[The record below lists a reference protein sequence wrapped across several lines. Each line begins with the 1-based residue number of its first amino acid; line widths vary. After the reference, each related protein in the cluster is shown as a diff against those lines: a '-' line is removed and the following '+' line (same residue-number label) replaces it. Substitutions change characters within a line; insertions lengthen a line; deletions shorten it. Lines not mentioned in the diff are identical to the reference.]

1 MAAAGL
7 NKRKAIIQPVIF
19 LYHCRP
25 ISVIEDAAASGHTP
39 TSTTRSTERMST
51 MASCTT
57 MPMMART
64 DKRMM
69 RPGPAVATRP
79 AKLPS
84 WVSAWVGV
92 ALPAAWSRIQVENA
106 SPAAE
111 RSEMVATPAPMVNN
125 VVSIPV
131 AASLAASGL
140 RSMARRPAATSNP
153 RTAAAATYQLRLL
166 WRKPTVPEVD
176 ERLGDGTLTHAE
188 RSNFSISPS
197 AEENS
202 LAIEFR
208 MPPLTAPVA
217 ALAAPLPTEQI
228 GPATTHTVESTDITH
243 LPTGRSRPE
252 RTRSV
257 GWENRC
263 RRLGA
268 PVANRCYP
276 RRRSVC

>member
-19 LYHCRP
+19 LYHWRP

-39 TSTTRSTERMST
+39 TNTTSSTERMST
-51 MASCTT
+51 IASCTT

-92 ALPAAWSRIQVENA
+92 ALPAAWSSIQVENA

-131 AASLAASGL
+131 AVSLAASGL
-140 RSMARRPAATSNP
+140 RSMAKRPAATNKP

-166 WRKPTVPEVD
+166 WRKPTVPED
-176 ERLGDGTLTHAE
+176 DRSGEGTLTQAE
-188 RSNFSISPS
+188 SNNFSISPS
-197 AEENS
+197 AVEN
-202 LAIEFR
+202 
-208 MPPLTAPVA
+208 
-217 ALAAPLPTEQI
+217 
-228 GPATTHTVESTDITH
+228 
-243 LPTGRSRPE
+243 
-252 RTRSV
+252 
-257 GWENRC
+257 
-263 RRLGA
+263 
-268 PVANRCYP
+268 
-276 RRRSVC
+276 

>member
-25 ISVIEDAAASGHTP
+25 ISVIEEAAASGHTP
-39 TSTTRSTERMST
+39 TSTTERMST

-92 ALPAAWSRIQVENA
+92 VLPAAWSRIQVENA

-125 VVSIPV
+125 VVSIPM

-140 RSMARRPAATSNP
+140 RSMAKRPAATSNP
-153 RTAAAATYQLRLL
+153 RTAAPATYQLRLL
-166 WRKPTVPEVD
+166 WRKPTVPEVED
-176 ERLGDGTLTHAE
+176 RLGDGTFTHAE
-188 RSNFSISPS
+188 G
-197 AEENS
+197 EM
-202 LAIEFR
+202 LK
-208 MPPLTAPVA
+208 
-217 ALAAPLPTEQI
+217 
-228 GPATTHTVESTDITH
+228 
-243 LPTGRSRPE
+243 
-252 RTRSV
+252 
-257 GWENRC
+257 
-263 RRLGA
+263 
-268 PVANRCYP
+268 
-276 RRRSVC
+276 